1 MALLRGQIAKTKELR
16 PERDLNPRPLAFEAC
31 SRPLCSNRCLNLHLV
46 KTWKHSGQNFTKREQ
61 NQQIRLSLLSPHF
74 SLFSETTMAA
84 FVPLPVINWLAFLT
98 IVALFWP
105 EYLFLS
111 FWIFLF
117 PPEAHLKYFPSPT
130 RYDQCGRP
138 FIVERFLRNV
148 SWYFIQ
154 LTENVFS
161 SKQAWRRIRIKN
173 RKIL

>member
-1 MALLRGQIAKTKELR
+1 MALLRGQIDKTKELR

-111 FWIFLF
+111 FLDLSI
-117 PPEAHLKYFPSPT
+117 
-130 RYDQCGRP
+130 
-138 FIVERFLRNV
+138 
-148 SWYFIQ
+148 
-154 LTENVFS
+154 S
-161 SKQAWRRIRIKN
+161 SGGTS
-173 RKIL
+173 KILPLSNKVRPVWKTIYCWTLASQRQLIFYPTNWKCFFFKASLKEDSNQNKKLL